1 MSNTNENEEPKK
13 RRGRPRKKKV
23 QEIEAKEETTEETKK
38 ESEESDLE
46 SRKAKKNNKSEESQ
60 AQEIEETKKEEPS
73 KEEVEKELNKSKED
87 LTKKNN
93 RSNPRKDVIMPVETD
108 MRKLQKMNLKE
119 LYVLAKKYKI
129 QGYSKMKKR
138 DLMFAILG
146 AQTEKYGYGFV
157 EGILDIMPEGYGF
170 LRDQSLLQK
179 SSDIY
184 VSASQIK
191 KFNLS
196 TGDIVSGQ
204 VRPAKDK
211 EKYFALLRIEA
222 INYEPP
228 ERSNERTVFDNL
240 IPIFPNEKIKL
251 EYDTP
256 NLSNRIIDLFSPIG
270 KGQRGLIVSPPKAG
284 KTSILKEIARGIIK
298 NHSNISLMVLL
309 VDERPEE
316 VTDMQRTVGDKGEVV
331 GVTFDMEPS
340 QQTKAA
346 ELFIERAK
354 RLVEYGKDVV
364 VLMDSI
370 TRLAR
375 AYNIS
380 LPSSGKLLS
389 GGIDPRALYKPKKFF
404 GAARNIENGGSLTII
419 ATALIETG
427 SKMDDVIF
435 EEFKGTGN
443 LELVLSRSI
452 ADIRVFPAIDI
463 VKSGT
468 RREDLLLNQY
478 ELSRMW
484 LLRRVISDIG
494 NPAERIKW
502 ILDQMASTENNEE
515 FLKLIGK
522 RASE

>member
-1 MSNTNENEEPKK
+1 MPSTNENEEPKK
-13 RRGRPRKKKV
+13 RKRGRPRKKPV
-23 QEIEAKEETTEETKK
+23 QTEENEVK
-38 ESEESDLE
+38 EVS
-46 SRKAKKNNKSEESQ
+46 KAKKEAPAEIEKSTEEKIEKSSKDIKNSESTEEKSTESESVENNKKTYQ
-60 AQEIEETKKEEPS
+60 NNTKR
-73 KEEVEKELNKSKED
+73 D
-87 LTKKNN
+87 T
-93 RSNPRKDVIMPVETD
+93 IIPVEID

-119 LYVLAKKYKI
+119 LYGFAKKFEI

-138 DLMFAILG
+138 DLMFAILS

-184 VSASQIK
+184 VSSSQIR
-191 KFNLS
+191 KFSLN
-196 TGDIVSGQ
+196 TGDVVSGQ

-222 INYEPP
+222 LTYEPP
-228 ERSNERTVFDNL
+228 EHSNERTVFDNL
-240 IPIFPNEKIKL
+240 VPIFPNERFKL
-251 EYDTP
+251 EYDTS
-256 NLSNRIIDLFSPIG
+256 NLSNRVIDLFSPIG

-284 KTSILKEIARGIIK
+284 KTSILKELAKGFIK
-298 NHSNISLMVLL
+298 NYSNAILMILL

-316 VTDMQRTVGDKGEVV
+316 VTDMQRVVGEKGEVV

-340 QQTKAA
+340 QQTKVS

-354 RLVEYGKDVV
+354 RFVEYGKDVII
-364 VLMDSI
+364 LMDSI

-427 SKMDDVIF
+427 SKMDEVIF

-443 LELVLSRSI
+443 LELVLSRNI
-452 ADIRVFPAIDI
+452 ADVRVFPAIDI
-463 VKSGT
+463 IKSGT

-484 LLRRVISDIG
+484 LLRRVIADIG
-494 NPAERIKW
+494 NPVERIKW
-502 ILDQMASTENNEE
+502 ILDQLASTENNEE

>member
-1 MSNTNENEEPKK
+1 MPKSSEEPKK
-13 RRGRPRKKKV
+13 KRGRPGK
-23 QEIEAKEETTEETKK
+23 
-38 ESEESDLE
+38 
-46 SRKAKKNNKSEESQ
+46 
-60 AQEIEETKKEEPS
+60 
-73 KEEVEKELNKSKED
+73 KSKEVSEEIVEEKKGEVEVVENTEKGSIQPAKKENEQKNGKD
-87 LTKKNN
+87 ECSEEEKETKSIK
-93 RSNPRKDVIMPVETD
+93 RSSYQNGKARKDTIIPIEID
-108 MRKLQKMNLKE
+108 MRKLQKATLKD
-119 LYVLAKKYKI
+119 LYTLAKKFQI

-138 DLMFAILG
+138 DLIFAILS

-170 LRDQSLLQK
+170 LRDESLLQK

-184 VSASQIK
+184 VSSSQIR

-196 TGDIVSGQ
+196 TGDVVSGQ
-204 VRPAKDK
+204 VRTAKEK

-240 IPIFPNEKIKL
+240 IPIFPNERFKL
-251 EYDTP
+251 EYDTS
-256 NLSNRIIDLFSPIG
+256 NLSNRVIDLFSPIG

-284 KTSILKEIARGIIK
+284 KTTILKELAKGIIK
-298 NHSNISLMVLL
+298 NHSNVILMVLL

-316 VTDMQRTVGDKGEVV
+316 VTDMQRAVGEKGEVA
-331 GVTFDMEPS
+331 GVTFDMEPI
-340 QQTKAA
+340 QQTKVS

-354 RLVEYGKDVV
+354 RFVEYGKDVII
-364 VLMDSI
+364 LMDSI

-375 AYNIS
+375 AYNVS

-389 GGIDPRALYKPKKFF
+389 GGIDPKALYRPKKFF

-419 ATALIETG
+419 ATALIDTG
-427 SKMDDVIF
+427 SKMDEVIF

-443 LELVLSRSI
+443 LELVLSRNI
-452 ADIRVFPAIDI
+452 ADIRGFPAIDI
-463 VKSGT
+463 IKSGT

-478 ELSRMW
+478 ELSRIW
-484 LLRRVISDIG
+484 LLRKVISEIES
-494 NPAERIKW
+494 PAERIKW
-502 ILDQMASTENNEE
+502 MLDQLASTENNEE

>member
-1 MSNTNENEEPKK
+1 VPKTSEEPKRK
-13 RRGRPRKKKV
+13 RGRPRKKTKEV
-23 QEIEAKEETTEETKK
+23 SEEIVEEKKDDIEVVENTEETPTQPAKK
-38 ESEESDLE
+38 ENE
-46 SRKAKKNNKSEESQ
+46 Q
-60 AQEIEETKKEEPS
+60 KKEENES
-73 KEEVEKELNKSKED
+73 NEQEKETKNIKKPSYQNGKS
-87 LTKKNN
+87 
-93 RSNPRKDVIMPVETD
+93 RKDTIVPIEID
-108 MRKLQKMNLKE
+108 MRKLQKATLKD
-119 LYVLAKKYKI
+119 LYVLAKKFQI

-138 DLMFAILG
+138 DLIFAILS

-170 LRDQSLLQK
+170 LRDESLLQK

-184 VSASQIK
+184 VSSSQIR
-191 KFNLS
+191 KFNLN
-196 TGDIVSGQ
+196 TGDVVSGQ
-204 VRPAKDK
+204 VRAAKEK

-240 IPIFPNEKIKL
+240 IPIFPNERFKL
-251 EYDTP
+251 EYDTS
-256 NLSNRIIDLFSPIG
+256 NLSNRVIDLFSPIG

-284 KTSILKEIARGIIK
+284 KTTILKELAKGIIK
-298 NHSNISLMVLL
+298 NHSNVMLMVLL

-316 VTDMQRTVGDKGEVV
+316 VTDMQRAVGEKGEVV
-331 GVTFDMEPS
+331 GVTFDMEPI
-340 QQTKAA
+340 QQTKVS

-354 RLVEYGKDVV
+354 RFVEYGKDVII
-364 VLMDSI
+364 LMDSI

-375 AYNIS
+375 AYNVS

-389 GGIDPRALYKPKKFF
+389 GGIDPKALYRPKKFF

-419 ATALIETG
+419 ATALIDTG
-427 SKMDDVIF
+427 SKMDEVIF

-443 LELVLSRSI
+443 LELVLSRNI

-463 VKSGT
+463 IKSGT
-468 RREDLLLNQY
+468 RREDLLLKQY
-478 ELSRMW
+478 ELSRIW
-484 LLRRVISDIG
+484 LLRKVISEIES
-494 NPAERIKW
+494 PAERIKW
-502 ILDQMASTENNEE
+502 VLDQLASTENNEE

>member
-1 MSNTNENEEPKK
+1 MPNNKDIENEKPKK
-13 RRGRPRKKKV
+13 RRGRPRKKQVEEAEKKKN
-23 QEIEAKEETTEETKK
+23 EEKIEAKESVETLKEEKTSKSKTAEKDSEEEKISKSETTKEEEKSEDKK
-38 ESEESDLE
+38 NGNHNN
-46 SRKAKKNNKSEESQ
+46 SRK
-60 AQEIEETKKEEPS
+60 
-73 KEEVEKELNKSKED
+73 D
-87 LTKKNN
+87 L
-93 RSNPRKDVIMPVETD
+93 IIPVEVD
-108 MRKLQKMNLKE
+108 MRKLQKMTLKE
-119 LYVLAKKYKI
+119 LYELAKKFNI

-157 EGILDIMPEGYGF
+157 EGILDIMPDGYGF

-179 SSDIY
+179 SSDVY
-184 VSASQIK
+184 VSLSQIK
-191 KFNLS
+191 KFNLN
-196 TGDIVSGQ
+196 TGDIISGQ
-204 VRPAKDK
+204 VRPAKEK

-228 ERSNERTVFDNL
+228 EHSNERTVFDNL
-240 IPIFPNEKIKL
+240 TPIFPDERLKL
-251 EYDTP
+251 EYDTS
-256 NLSNRIIDLFSPIG
+256 NLSNRVIDLFSPIG

-284 KTSILKEIARGIIK
+284 KTSILKEIAKGIIK
-298 NHSNISLMVLL
+298 NYNNVILMILL

-316 VTDMQRTVGDKGEVV
+316 VTDMQRVVGEKGEVV
-331 GVTFDMEPS
+331 GVTFDVEPS
-340 QQTKAA
+340 QQTKVA

-427 SKMDDVIF
+427 SKMDEVIF

-443 LELVLSRSI
+443 LELILSRTI
-452 ADIRVFPAIDI
+452 ADLRIFPAIDI
-463 VKSGT
+463 IKSGT

-484 LLRRVISDIG
+484 LLRRVISEIG
-494 NPAERIKW
+494 NPVERIKW
-502 ILDQMASTENNEE
+502 ILEQLSSTENNEE
-515 FLKLIGK
+515 FLKMMGK